1 MWRRGVNSTRI
12 FNDQFYSS
20 SAFSAPLP
28 EWLMVIT
35 READM
40 FEYVVF
46 RWKLLIF
53 NLTHVVGSI
62 LRKPCFLGNVSE
74 SCGWFGLGGNSV
86 INSSH
91 VGLLVAWPFVC
102 AQMLLQISCRAIF
115 GERKSK
121 GEISTKT
128 WNAHCPCLSSSMY
141 WRSVSNCENS
151 INYNINRLIEWEVN
165 IKMLRENSNIK
176 FIVMTIL
183 LVRCSIHMQE
193 LLVSQSAWFLGTSKR
208 RRGKRAVWR
217 FPAQLVSTVP
227 TGSHQFL
234 RCRGITN
241 RLRIQA
247 IINSALICA
256 STDVF
261 EKNKSIRR
269 TIIQKGNNYWAYI
282 TQAEST

>member
-1 MWRRGVNSTRI
+1 MAFFSVKQSQGCKTMRGVNPPLRVCGVNSTRI

-62 LRKPCFLGNVSE
+62 LRKLCFLGNVSE

-102 AQMLLQISCRAIF
+102 AQILLQISCRAIF

-151 INYNINRLIEWEVN
+151 IYYNINRFIEWEVN

-183 LVRCSIHMQE
+183 LVRCSIHAQE
-193 LLVSQSAWFLGTSKR
+193 
-208 RRGKRAVWR
+208 
-217 FPAQLVSTVP
+217 
-227 TGSHQFL
+227 
-234 RCRGITN
+234 
-241 RLRIQA
+241 
-247 IINSALICA
+247 
-256 STDVF
+256 
-261 EKNKSIRR
+261 
-269 TIIQKGNNYWAYI
+269 
-282 TQAEST
+282 